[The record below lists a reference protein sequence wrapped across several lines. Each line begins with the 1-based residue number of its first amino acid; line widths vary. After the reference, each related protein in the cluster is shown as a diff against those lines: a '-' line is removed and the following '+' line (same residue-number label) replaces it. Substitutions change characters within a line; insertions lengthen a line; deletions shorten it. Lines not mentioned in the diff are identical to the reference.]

1 MAELLPDDDD
11 VVKPKHKGLVR
22 LLDSVVTWWAL
33 SGGFVFVALV
43 VMSIIS
49 IVGRKLF
56 SAPIEGD
63 MELLMMGAAVGSA
76 AFLPVCEMH
85 DHHIKVDA
93 LTTWMTERS
102 RAALDAVAHALM
114 LLASIVI
121 TWRTVLYTLECH
133 ENMEVSA
140 LLLVPVW
147 QPVVLMVPSFALL
160 AAAALYRTLVS
171 TQLAFGG
178 KP

>member
-1 MAELLPDDDD
+1 
-11 VVKPKHKGLVR
+11 
-22 LLDSVVTWWAL
+22 
-33 SGGFVFVALV
+33 
-43 VMSIIS
+43 
-49 IVGRKLF
+49 
-56 SAPIEGD
+56 
-63 MELLMMGAAVGSA
+63 
-76 AFLPVCEMH
+76 MH

-102 RAALDAVAHALM
+102 RAVLDAVAHALM